1 MNRVGHGEFGDTG
14 GRWNPHDTPHESRR
28 PGCTF
33 TARAA
38 RVTEGSG
45 TGRVLGA
52 LAARKGYNSGGGG
65 VAYSSAARVLPR
77 GAIWLGD
84 FGGEAA
90 CFSRNCAIGPCDIEL
105 KAKTAF
111 SLVRGSA

>member
-1 MNRVGHGEFGDTG
+1 MESTRHATRVPPTRVHFHRACSE
-14 GRWNPHDTPHESRR
+14 GRI
-28 PGCTF
+28 
-33 TARAA
+33 
-38 RVTEGSG
+38 EGSG